1 MKKLLTPSPRSMPS
15 MAQID
20 RSSRETPMRV
30 LDKPSG
36 MGPAASELSS
46 GVDRLVR
53 WMWQRGES

>member
-1 MKKLLTPSPRSMPS
+1 MPS